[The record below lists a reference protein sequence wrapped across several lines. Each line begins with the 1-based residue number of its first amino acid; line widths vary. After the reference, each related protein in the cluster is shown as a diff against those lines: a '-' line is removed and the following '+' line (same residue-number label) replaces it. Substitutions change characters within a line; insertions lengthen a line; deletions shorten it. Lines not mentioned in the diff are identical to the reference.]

1 MKKYLVIALVLAT
14 VTMFALPVF
23 AQLGNPADQANSYLE
38 QVKTASGIQS
48 SGDLPSLVG
57 LIINVI
63 LSLLG
68 IIFLVLMV
76 YAGFLWMTAQ
86 GDPKPVETAKS
97 IIKQAIIGLIITL
110 AAYAISNFVI
120 TQIVSK
126 I

>member
-23 AQLGNPADQANSYLE
+23 AQTPGEKAETLLGQVGTQA
-38 QVKTASGIQS
+38 GIQTTR
-48 SGDLPSLVG
+48 DLPG
-57 LIINVI
+57 IIALIINVI
-63 LSLLG
+63 LTLLG
-68 IIFLVLMV
+68 VIFLVLMV

-86 GDPKPVETAKS
+86 GESKPVDQAKG

-120 TQIVSK
+120 TNIVKQI
-126 I
+126 